1 MADRRELIGPQIIT
15 ENPYTGIPLA
25 DPASPNTSV
34 YKLQASPK
42 VSWGA
47 TKKHSTLW
55 VESQWNI
62 EGEAVFYPGTR
73 IRSTQVVT
81 LKGLGNSL
89 SGKWWVN
96 NVTYQI
102 QGGGL
107 SVQANLIRD
116 AFGKDTPEE
125 TSQNPD
131 ADRKAEITPEI
142 DTTNQQEYVVKDGDS
157 LWMIALRFYGDGSQ
171 YIKIA
176 QANNITNPD
185 IITPGTILVIP

>member
-1 MADRRELIGPQIIT
+1 MADRKEMIGPPIT
-15 ENPYTGIPLA
+15 YENPYTGTPLGT
-25 DPASPNTSV
+25 PASGNTSV
-34 YKLQASPK
+34 YKLQSSPK

-62 EGEAVFYPGTR
+62 EGTAVFYPGTR
-73 IRSTQVVT
+73 LKATQVVT
-81 LKGLGNSL
+81 LKGLGDSL

-102 QGGGL
+102 QEGGL
-107 SVQANLIRD
+107 TVQANLIRD

-125 TSQNPD
+125 VTND
-131 ADRKAEITPEI
+131 NIDRKDEVTPEV
-142 DTTNQQEYVVKDGDS
+142 DTTNQQTYTVKPGDS

-171 YIKIA
+171 YVKIA
-176 QANNITNPD
+176 QANNISSPD
-185 IITPGTILVIP
+185 SITPGTTLTIP